1 MIAYIR
7 GTLTEKDPTRV
18 VIEAAGVGYE
28 LVISLSTYEALP
40 REGAEAKLL
49 TYHCVR
55 EDDEILFGFASEQE
69 KEMFVKL
76 TSVSGVGPKI
86 AISILSGSTLGELAL
101 AISTNDAKR
110 ISSIK
115 GVGKKTA
122 EKICVELRDKV
133 NELEKERA
141 AAYTGLTGQVE
152 NLQKQNSDLKAATDL
167 LNSTLKNNAQ
177 RGRWGE
183 EQLHRIAELAGMVE
197 HIDFEEQEVNLDGSR
212 PDMVIHLTG
221 GRTVPVDSKGPM
233 NSYMLY
239 LDSTD
244 DESRA
249 KHLAE
254 HGTERLQL
262 REREDVLADRPL
274 EKDGVSRLRID
285 RRLADEVQ
293 RLRDVLDLH
302 VLRIGLGNACRR
314 QGDAL
319 GIGQRK
325 QPGKR
330 IRLRRY
336 LGRLRLR
343 LLGLRLQLR
352 RLRLQLGRLRPQPIR
367 FGLRLLGLRRH
378 RILHSDGNL
387 RLSGKDRAA
396 QHRHHNHFL
405 FHVKFSPSPI

>member
-133 NELEKERA
+133 SALDA
-141 AAYTGLTGQVE
+141 A
-152 NLQKQNSDLKAATDL
+152 S
-167 LNSTLKNNAQ
+167 
-177 RGRWGE
+177 
-183 EQLHRIAELAGMVE
+183 LAGGSAAGAAESAVLRDAVAALRALGFNEETSSKMV
-197 HIDFEEQEVNLDGSR
+197 
-212 PDMVIHLTG
+212 T
-221 GRTVPVDSKGPM
+221 
-233 NSYMLY
+233 
-239 LDSTD
+239 
-244 DESRA
+244 
-249 KHLAE
+249 
-254 HGTERLQL
+254 
-262 REREDVLADRPL
+262 DVLAKDPSVDSV
-274 EKDGVSRLRID
+274 EKVV
-285 RRLADEVQ
+285 RLA
-293 RLRDVLDLH
+293 L
-302 VLRIGLGNACRR
+302 
-314 QGDAL
+314 
-319 GIGQRK
+319 K
-325 QPGKR
+325 GK
-330 IRLRRY
+330 
-336 LGRLRLR
+336 
-343 LLGLRLQLR
+343 
-352 RLRLQLGRLRPQPIR
+352 
-367 FGLRLLGLRRH
+367 
-378 RILHSDGNL
+378 
-387 RLSGKDRAA
+387 
-396 QHRHHNHFL
+396 
-405 FHVKFSPSPI
+405 

>member
-133 NELEKERA
+133 SALEA
-141 AAYTGLTGQVE
+141 A
-152 NLQKQNSDLKAATDL
+152 S
-167 LNSTLKNNAQ
+167 
-177 RGRWGE
+177 
-183 EQLHRIAELAGMVE
+183 LAGGNSAGGAESAVLRDAVAALRALGFNEETSSKMV
-197 HIDFEEQEVNLDGSR
+197 
-212 PDMVIHLTG
+212 T
-221 GRTVPVDSKGPM
+221 
-233 NSYMLY
+233 
-239 LDSTD
+239 
-244 DESRA
+244 
-249 KHLAE
+249 
-254 HGTERLQL
+254 
-262 REREDVLADRPL
+262 DVLAKDPSVDSV
-274 EKDGVSRLRID
+274 EKIV
-285 RRLADEVQ
+285 RLA
-293 RLRDVLDLH
+293 L
-302 VLRIGLGNACRR
+302 
-314 QGDAL
+314 
-319 GIGQRK
+319 K
-325 QPGKR
+325 GK
-330 IRLRRY
+330 
-336 LGRLRLR
+336 
-343 LLGLRLQLR
+343 
-352 RLRLQLGRLRPQPIR
+352 
-367 FGLRLLGLRRH
+367 
-378 RILHSDGNL
+378 
-387 RLSGKDRAA
+387 
-396 QHRHHNHFL
+396 
-405 FHVKFSPSPI
+405 